1 MSNNYYAVN
10 EQEQV
15 REELSFNSE
24 TTQKQVMKAVS
35 DAQAAAS
42 RHIEAQRQITL
53 KDTTG
58 EISDLYSQ
66 LVDLLGQTDTEAVQ
80 KFYDAGRLIRE
91 YFEHHSDAEAKEVI
105 GLFARTCHLK
115 QPVML
120 AAYKF
125 AKEFDPSE
133 VSMLSGLENSS
144 TGYRLSQ
151 THLLYVMVDYL
162 SDMETPHGIIR
173 GVDRRISYLRRA
185 VEGSL
190 PPIVMR
196 KLIASENKQ
205 LTGSGR
211 GRTCRIPGT
220 KNELL
225 ADMNEHLGRIVGK
238 INQAWDN
245 PEDPALLKLA
255 MDMGDVSETTRCELI
270 KVMEHLSAIMQFC
283 ERAHVTMNE
292 VDGMYVRAINENAPR
307 VVGGTSVDTAVR
319 TLG

>member
-1 MSNNYYAVN
+1 MSEKIKILVAGAANPHIPGYCRNFAGNPKHEWEIVALA
-10 EQEQV
+10 E
-15 REELSFNSE
+15 
-24 TTQKQVMKAVS
+24 S
-35 DAQAAAS
+35 DP
-42 RHIEAQRQITL
+42 
-53 KDTTG
+53 
-58 EISDLYSQ
+58 
-66 LVDLLGQTDTEAVQ
+66 VLLGNVQQIMKDKPVKYYSDWRKMLDAHPDIEAVQ

-162 SDMETPHGIIR
+162 SDMETSNGIIR